1 MASSDPNNRPAGG
14 GTWTGGNQN
23 TAAPTALA
31 LNAWTH
37 LAATFDGATVRL
49 YVNGVQV
56 ASQAQTAPLAT
67 TTGTLQIGGDSYP
80 NEFFAGRIDEVR
92 IYNGAHH
99 QAEIQMPMA
108 PPVGGTPP
116 PPDTTPPSV
125 VLTSPTAGSTVSSTI
140 AVSENASDHVGVAGV
155 QFLLDGAPLGAV
167 ASAPPYSI
175 VWDTASAT
183 PGSHVLQARAT
194 DFSGNATT
202 SDPVSV
208 TVAQSSTAT
217 VGHWSAPFPW
227 PIVAV
232 HANLLST
239 GEILAWDGQSNG
251 NNARLWNPTTGVFN
265 SVPSNLTNIF
275 CAGHCQLADGKLF
288 VAGGHI
294 AGHVGLRDT
303 NVFNPATR
311 TWTRVAPM
319 AVGRWYPTTTTLP
332 DGRIL
337 VTSGEIN
344 CNGCFAPI
352 PEIYNPQT
360 NVWTQLT
367 GASLSLPYYPHMF
380 VLPDGRV
387 LAAATGEDMIVTQVL
402 NIATQTWSVV
412 DPNAVDGGSSVM
424 YSPGKEMKSG
434 RSVDPD
440 LAVIPS
446 VATTYVLDMTQASPA
461 WRETP
466 SMLFPPAHHH
476 LTPLAD
482 ATVLAT
488 GGGPTTDSVGVGSAV
503 LAAELW
509 SPVTET
515 WTTMANMQKPRLN
528 HSTALLLPESRVM
541 VIR

>member
-108 PPVGGTPP
+108 PPVGAPP
-116 PPDTTPPSV
+116 PRPDTTAPSV
-125 VLTSPTAGSTVSSTI
+125 VLPSPTAGSTVSSMIT
-140 AVSENASDHVGVAGV
+140 VSADASDNVGVAGV

-183 PGSHVLQARAT
+183 PGSHVLQASAT

-217 VGHWSAPFPW
+217 VGHWSAAFTW

-251 NNARLWNPTTGVFN
+251 NDARLWNPTTGVFN

-275 CAGHCQLADGKLF
+275 CAGHCQLADGKLL
-288 VAGGHI
+288 VAGGRPQRGRRRQL
-294 AGHVGLRDT
+294 GHVLPREGNEVGTLRRSGSGGDPFRGDDLCPRHDPSLT
-303 NVFNPATR
+303 RMAGNSLHDVRARVPPA
-311 TWTRVAPM
+311 
-319 AVGRWYPTTTTLP
+319 
-332 DGRIL
+332 D
-337 VTSGEIN
+337 
-344 CNGCFAPI
+344 
-352 PEIYNPQT
+352 
-360 NVWTQLT
+360 
-367 GASLSLPYYPHMF
+367 
-380 VLPDGRV
+380 
-387 LAAATGEDMIVTQVL
+387 
-402 NIATQTWSVV
+402 
-412 DPNAVDGGSSVM
+412 
-424 YSPGKEMKSG
+424 
-434 RSVDPD
+434 
-440 LAVIPS
+440 
-446 VATTYVLDMTQASPA
+446 SPA
-461 WRETP
+461 RRHR
-466 SMLFPPAHHH
+466 SRDRRRSDNGF
-476 LTPLAD
+476 
-482 ATVLAT
+482 
-488 GGGPTTDSVGVGSAV
+488 GGRG
-503 LAAELW
+503 
-509 SPVTET
+509 
-515 WTTMANMQKPRLN
+515 
-528 HSTALLLPESRVM
+528 
-541 VIR
+541 